1 MSKTI
6 IGIGMFVGS
15 TIGSYIPALWG
26 GSLLSFTSILL
37 GVIGGLVCGDLAWVS
52 RIKISRFYLIG
63 AIYHCRPKP

>member
-15 TIGSYIPALWG
+15 TIGSYIPALWA

-37 GVIGGLVCGDLAWVS
+37 GVIGGLVGIWLGYRVS
-52 RIKISRFYLIG
+52 KYLGFI
-63 AIYHCRPKP
+63 